1 MGGEHAMSAL
11 RPLLLD
17 RSLEWDYTSDGVRY
31 PVCDAAARVLRERG
45 RPAPEG
51 STRPANSPEG
61 RAMVREALASPDK
74 DTRKAG
80 LKAAG
85 KTEDKSLIPLVRR
98 ILDRE
103 PDLARE
109 AAAP

>member
-1 MGGEHAMSAL
+1 
-11 RPLLLD
+11 
-17 RSLEWDYTSDGVRY
+17 
-31 PVCDAAARVLRERG
+31 
-45 RPAPEG
+45 
-51 STRPANSPEG
+51 
-61 RAMVREALASPDK
+61 MVREALASPDK

-109 AAAP
+109 AVWALGELGASGP